1 MAHIL
6 KNENLELKID
16 LPLENYNSSR
26 FDWTGKITQVKF
38 KNIPIS
44 TSQKLDSW
52 EGLGEGFFNEFGI
65 DAALGFDVVE
75 KGEWFHKIGVGLL
88 RKESARYDFSKT
100 YEVRPAQFNVTLG
113 SDRILIDCVSEDNK
127 GYSYVLRK
135 DIRLTESGFC
145 IKYYLENSGEKEI
158 NTDEY
163 VHNFLAINKEA
174 IGENYKLNFPFQLH
188 QKLFG
193 ETVNPEKKVEIGTD
207 QIQFNGTP
215 KEPFFFSHLN
225 GESSVD
231 SQWQLINRKSNI
243 AIKESGN
250 FQTSKVNLWG
260 DKHAV
265 SPELFLHISLK
276 PGEIKE
282 WSRTYTIESLD

>member
-1 MAHIL
+1 MAHLL
-6 KNENLELKID
+6 KNEYLELKID

-44 TSQKLDSW
+44 TYEKLDSW

-65 DAALGFDVVE
+65 DTALGFDAAV

-88 RKESARYDFSKT
+88 KKESARYDFSKT
-100 YEVRPAQFNVTLG
+100 YKVRPAQFNVTLG
-113 SDRILIDCVSEDNK
+113 SDRILIDCISEDNK

-135 DIRLTESGFC
+135 EIRLTESGFC
-145 IKYYLENSGEKEI
+145 IKYYLENTGGKEI

-163 VHNFLAINKEA
+163 VHNFLAINQEA
-174 IGENYKLNFPFQLH
+174 IGENYQLKFPFQLH
-188 QKLFG
+188 QKLFS
-193 ETVNPEKKVEIGTD
+193 ETVNPENKVEIGTN

-243 AIKESGN
+243 AIKESGS

-260 DKHAV
+260 DMHVV
-265 SPELFLHISLK
+265 SPELFLHISLQ

>member
-1 MAHIL
+1 MAHLL
-6 KNENLELKID
+6 KNENLEIKID

-26 FDWTGKITQVKF
+26 FDWTGKISQVKF

-44 TSQKLDSW
+44 TYEKLNGWQGS
-52 EGLGEGFFNEFGI
+52 GEGFFNEFGI
-65 DAALGFDVVE
+65 DTALGFDAVE

-88 RKESARYDFSKT
+88 KKESASYDFSKT
-100 YEVRPAQFNVTLG
+100 YEVRPAQFNVTLW
-113 SDRILIDCVSEDNK
+113 SDQICIDCVSEDNK
-127 GYSYVLRK
+127 GYSYVLK
-135 DIRLTESGFC
+135 KEIMLTDSGFC
-145 IKYYLENSGEKEI
+145 IKYYLENTGEKEI

-163 VHNFLAINKEA
+163 VHNFLAINQES
-174 IGENYKLNFPFQLH
+174 IGENYQLNFPFQLH

-193 ETVNPEKKVEIGTD
+193 ETVNPENKVEIGTD
-207 QIQFNGTP
+207 QIQFIDTP
-215 KEPFFFSHLN
+215 KKTFFFSHLN

-231 SQWQLINRKSNI
+231 SQWQLTNRKNNI
-243 AIKESGN
+243 AINECGD

-260 DKHAV
+260 DKHVV
-265 SPELFLHISLK
+265 SPELFIHISLK